1 MMQKELLTKDYAQV
15 GEAISHE
22 LAGSFIQDYTEKY
35 PNDVVSYHIGKNII
49 EQILAQPGC
58 VGIRFYNALNEEGQ
72 KTLVYLGIDASGKD
86 MMRKVVVLEDG
97 TLATVKA
104 DVADRAGGSGGGGFD
119 LWEWLFGI

>member
-1 MMQKELLTKDYAQV
+1 MLQKELLSKDYATV
-15 GEAISHE
+15 GEGISHE
-22 LAGSFIQDYTEKY
+22 LAGTFIQDYTEKY

-72 KTLVYLGIDASGKD
+72 KTLVYLGIDAAGKD
-86 MMRKVVVLEDG
+86 MMKKVVVLEDG
-97 TLATVKA
+97 TLATIKA
-104 DVADRAGGSGGGGFD
+104 DVADRAGSSGGGGFD